1 MITIIEV
8 KNYLNITYR
17 DNDIDAKIKGILQRA
32 EARIRNRVG
41 ISSDTKLTET
51 EEQLVLDCCRYLFN
65 DAAEIF
71 EDNFMVDLETAR
83 NNRMIEAYRAE
94 KEAEKEAEEEAEDGS

>member
-32 EARIRNRVG
+32 EARIRR
-41 ISSDTKLTET
+41 
-51 EEQLVLDCCRYLFN
+51 
-65 DAAEIF
+65 
-71 EDNFMVDLETAR
+71 
-83 NNRMIEAYRAE
+83 
-94 KEAEKEAEEEAEDGS
+94 

>member
-8 KNYLNITYR
+8 KNHLNVTYH
-17 DNDIDAKIKGILQRA
+17 DNDVDIKIDGILKRA

-41 ISSDTKLTET
+41 ITKETQLTEE
-51 EEQLVLDCCRYLFN
+51 EEQLVLDCCRYIFN

-71 EDNFMVDLETAR
+71 EDSFMVDLETAR

-94 KEAEKEAEEEAEDGS
+94 KEAANGS

>member
-8 KNYLNITYR
+8 KNYLNVTYH
-17 DNDIDAKIKGILQRA
+17 DSDVDIKIDGILKRA
-32 EARIRNRVG
+32 EARIRKRVG
-41 ISSDTKLTET
+41 ITKETQLTEE
-51 EEQLVLDCCRYLFN
+51 EEQLVLDCCRYIFN

-71 EDNFMVDLETAR
+71 EDSFMVDLETAR

-94 KEAEKEAEEEAEDGS
+94 KEAENGG

>member
-8 KNYLNITYR
+8 KNYLNVTY
-17 DNDIDAKIKGILQRA
+17 NDSDVDRKIDGILKRA

-41 ISSDTKLTET
+41 ISKEIQLTEA
-51 EEQLVLDCCRYLFN
+51 EEQLVLDCCRYIFN

-71 EDNFMVDLETAR
+71 EDSFMVDLETAR

-94 KEAEKEAEEEAEDGS
+94 KEAENGS

>member
-8 KNYLNITYR
+8 KNYLNVTYR
-17 DNDIDAKIKGILQRA
+17 DSDTDTKIDGILRRA
-32 EARIRNRVG
+32 DARIRNRVG
-41 ISSDTKLTET
+41 ISAKEPLTEE
-51 EEQLVLDCCRYLFN
+51 EEQLVLDCCRYIFN

-94 KEAEKEAEEEAEDGS
+94 KEAENGS